1 MLLSQPAWLLCSPSH
16 CFLWR
21 ENKNYVRLCH
31 FQLSQ
36 RKERQNSGWFAW
48 FKGRYKNEGNSVSRL
63 GFFFS
68 QVGFQLSLWSL
79 ILILCLVYGYIISIN
94 LNQRMSY
101 CRWGSGQA
109 TPYMAVWH
117 IEYLK
122 LKEFGKW
129 HVQEGLTFPDAGCQ
143 PSCERCLLCTQ
154 RTGASLSQKKGH
166 RNLKQALLF
175 PPFYLLFIGWIYIS
189 VISFHDFALFIKPS
203 INTLRFNLF
212 IGSSF
217 PYEGSHVIKH

>member
-1 MLLSQPAWLLCSPSH
+1 MNRVKIYLLRLYFIIILKQQPLIKQ
-16 CFLWR
+16 
-21 ENKNYVRLCH
+21 KNHVRLCH

-129 HVQEGLTFPDAGCQ
+129 HVQVINDM
-143 PSCERCLLCTQ
+143 SLLLW
-154 RTGASLSQKKGH
+154 RIPLNFSISEMGIS
-166 RNLKQALLF
+166 NLE
-175 PPFYLLFIGWIYIS
+175 Y
-189 VISFHDFALFIKPS
+189 
-203 INTLRFNLF
+203 
-212 IGSSF
+212 
-217 PYEGSHVIKH
+217 